1 MKSLVDKLNPRNI
14 NWQKSPHRVTPEI
27 SRQNDAKIGELEKEQ
42 KLLESK
48 LKRGVYKS
56 NADFN
61 RAWGA
66 QNRSMQRM
74 IDYRDRWGEIES
86 THPIVNKQ
94 REKEKDRFMGK
105 AIAIQKKYENV
116 IMAQAQKQGV
126 CGYLSKKT
134 CSEGKDCYWFDKI
147 SDRMDK
153 GVGCYSKKEPRKNWG
168 NMKPTKRSKKP
179 TLSAIQENPL
189 AAMQHE
195 QKQEQQKKQETTY
208 TPRSSGSYP
217 DRFVGGKTKR
227 RKRIK
232 RKTKRRKPKRKTK
245 RKRRKRKTRKK
256 KKQKGGTCYNNTNCF
271 FIKGHGTS
279 NRKSFVVPANIEI
292 NFYAPKGQLAPAFYN
307 DIRDACY
314 DIDLKEGG
322 PCEKKSSGSECPD
335 YKITN
340 FKGAKQTSESSFY
353 AAPNAGLYTCPP
365 FYENAPTGYK
375 EARLIAPIHDN
386 GTTLY
391 EMVKYV
397 SDQGLNTNNVIN
409 CNFCRGTKATYSN
422 QFFNRIPVDDPG
434 TPGGTGATGRF
445 SQQYNQNMQNQYQT
459 NMNQKW

>member
-1 MKSLVDKLNPRNI
+1 MSSLLTKLNPRNI

-74 IDYRDRWGEIES
+74 IDYRDRWDEIES

-195 QKQEQQKKQETTY
+195 QKLSEEKKETTY
-208 TPRSSGSYP
+208 PPRSSGSYP
-217 DRFVGGKTKR
+217 DRLVGGKTKR
-227 RKRIK
+227 RKRKKTRRK
-232 RKTKRRKPKRKTK
+232 RKRRTKRRTNRRTKRRTKRRKR
-245 RKRRKRKTRKK
+245 
-256 KKQKGGTCYNNTNCF
+256 
-271 FIKGHGTS
+271 
-279 NRKSFVVPANIEI
+279 
-292 NFYAPKGQLAPAFYN
+292 
-307 DIRDACY
+307 
-314 DIDLKEGG
+314 
-322 PCEKKSSGSECPD
+322 
-335 YKITN
+335 
-340 FKGAKQTSESSFY
+340 
-353 AAPNAGLYTCPP
+353 
-365 FYENAPTGYK
+365 
-375 EARLIAPIHDN
+375 
-386 GTTLY
+386 
-391 EMVKYV
+391 
-397 SDQGLNTNNVIN
+397 
-409 CNFCRGTKATYSN
+409 
-422 QFFNRIPVDDPG
+422 
-434 TPGGTGATGRF
+434 
-445 SQQYNQNMQNQYQT
+445 
-459 NMNQKW
+459 

>member
-1 MKSLVDKLNPRNI
+1 MKSLVDKLNPRNF
-14 NWQKSPHRVTPEI
+14 NWEKSQHKVTPEI
-27 SRQNDAKIGELEKEQ
+27 SRQNDAKISELEKEQ

-61 RAWGA
+61 RAWDA

-74 IDYRDRWGEIES
+74 IDYRDRWDEIES

-195 QKQEQQKKQETTY
+195 QNLAKKKKETTY
-208 TPRSSGSYP
+208 PPRSSYSYP

-227 RKRIK
+227 RKRKKTRRK
-232 RKTKRRKPKRKTK
+232 RKRRTKRRTNRRTKRRTKRRKR
-245 RKRRKRKTRKK
+245 
-256 KKQKGGTCYNNTNCF
+256 
-271 FIKGHGTS
+271 
-279 NRKSFVVPANIEI
+279 
-292 NFYAPKGQLAPAFYN
+292 
-307 DIRDACY
+307 
-314 DIDLKEGG
+314 
-322 PCEKKSSGSECPD
+322 
-335 YKITN
+335 
-340 FKGAKQTSESSFY
+340 
-353 AAPNAGLYTCPP
+353 
-365 FYENAPTGYK
+365 
-375 EARLIAPIHDN
+375 
-386 GTTLY
+386 
-391 EMVKYV
+391 
-397 SDQGLNTNNVIN
+397 
-409 CNFCRGTKATYSN
+409 
-422 QFFNRIPVDDPG
+422 
-434 TPGGTGATGRF
+434 
-445 SQQYNQNMQNQYQT
+445 
-459 NMNQKW
+459 

>member
-1 MKSLVDKLNPRNI
+1 MSSLLTKLDPRNI
-14 NWQKSPHRVTPEI
+14 NWQKSPHKVTPEI
-27 SRQNDAKIGELEKEQ
+27 RANNDAKIDKLEKEQ
-42 KLLESK
+42 TLLESK

-61 RAWGA
+61 RAWDA

-74 IDYRDRWGEIES
+74 IDYRDRWDEIES

-195 QKQEQQKKQETTY
+195 QNLAKKKKETTHP
-208 TPRSSGSYP
+208 PRSSDSYP

-227 RKRIK
+227 RKRKKTRRK
-232 RKTKRRKPKRKTK
+232 RKRRTKRRTNRRTKRRTKRRKR
-245 RKRRKRKTRKK
+245 
-256 KKQKGGTCYNNTNCF
+256 
-271 FIKGHGTS
+271 
-279 NRKSFVVPANIEI
+279 
-292 NFYAPKGQLAPAFYN
+292 
-307 DIRDACY
+307 
-314 DIDLKEGG
+314 
-322 PCEKKSSGSECPD
+322 
-335 YKITN
+335 
-340 FKGAKQTSESSFY
+340 
-353 AAPNAGLYTCPP
+353 
-365 FYENAPTGYK
+365 
-375 EARLIAPIHDN
+375 
-386 GTTLY
+386 
-391 EMVKYV
+391 
-397 SDQGLNTNNVIN
+397 
-409 CNFCRGTKATYSN
+409 
-422 QFFNRIPVDDPG
+422 
-434 TPGGTGATGRF
+434 
-445 SQQYNQNMQNQYQT
+445 
-459 NMNQKW
+459 